1 MEGSKLAATMA
12 RTTHTH
18 TQDTHTHT
26 AQHSGSFPTTDF
38 LNKKRGKKKTT
49 DKKLHG
55 KEQKKQEG
63 KEGKETQAS
72 KQAHQITSR
81 NVERSKEIPL
91 SLQASKQRKPT
102 SVFSSF
108 FPFFPF
114 FFWLV
119 SSIDWVCLAFWP
131 RGSCSRSLAGHSG
144 LVWEQRSRTFPSL
157 KQPQIALLN

>member
-114 FFWLV
+114 F
-119 SSIDWVCLAFWP
+119 LACF
-131 RGSCSRSLAGHSG
+131 
-144 LVWEQRSRTFPSL
+144 F
-157 KQPQIALLN
+157 N